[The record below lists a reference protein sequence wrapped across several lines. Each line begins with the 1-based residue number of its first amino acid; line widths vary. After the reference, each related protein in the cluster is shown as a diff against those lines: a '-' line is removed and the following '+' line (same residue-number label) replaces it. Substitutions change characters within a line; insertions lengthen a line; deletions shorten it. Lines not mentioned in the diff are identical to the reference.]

1 MFGGLG
7 GTEFLVII
15 LIAIFLWGPDKLPQ
29 ALANLRRFISKAR
42 NMASNAASDLSR
54 EIGTEI
60 KPEDLNP
67 KTFVRKHILTE
78 EDQEMLTNPLKST
91 MRTSRTPRSRSRTT
105 SKRPPAGSTTRAA
118 PSTVSAAGS
127 RRGRPSAARR
137 RPSASRPSRPASSP
151 RAAST
156 TSPESTRPSVPSGTL
171 AT

>member
-91 MRTSRTPRSRSRTT
+91 MRDLEDSTKPLKDDLEETTRGVEDARRSVNGQRSRQSARKAVGGSSTP
-105 SKRPPAGSTTRAA
+105 KRESAETPAEQPAGRFDDVT
-118 PSTVSAAGS
+118 
-127 RRGRPSAARR
+127 
-137 RPSASRPSRPASSP
+137 
-151 RAAST
+151 
-156 TSPESTRPSVPSGTL
+156 
-171 AT
+171 